1 MNLQDLMSSSL
12 LLGFLT
18 LDQINE
24 LMLLLMARED
34 QETTASSSDEQ
45 SSSPSPPR
53 PQGWRPTMSVND
65 ILSDPLLMSIMTTR
79 QITDLMYMR
88 LLQNVGTE
96 DDDGN
101 NSSSSS
107 SSSSSRIRRE
117 EAQRRRLVRRRP
129 LRSRHSIVARKADIA
144 GTGSGTRSDS
154 EDSTDSEQEG
164 RDLGRAPCGA
174 AKGCKRAASDGEG
187 VPTVAKR
194 LDAAL
199 DGDGDERCEEDH
211 KQDVPDV
218 SQLQKARGQDGRQ
231 SGVAKEEE
239 GKAVA
244 DSTSAVDKH

>member
-34 QETTASSSDEQ
+34 QETTASSSDEP
-45 SSSPSPPR
+45 SSSSSPPR

-88 LLQNVGTE
+88 LLQSMGL
-96 DDDGN
+96 DDGY
-101 NSSSSS
+101 SSSSS
-107 SSSSSRIRRE
+107 SSSSNASRIRRE

-129 LRSRHSIVARKADIA
+129 LRSRHSIVARKADIP

-174 AKGCKRAASDGEG
+174 AKGRKRAASDGEG

-199 DGDGDERCEEDH
+199 DGDSNQREEVH
-211 KQDVPDV
+211 EQDVPDV
-218 SQLQKARGQDGRQ
+218 SQLQKACGQDGRQ
-231 SGVAKEEE
+231 SDIAEEEE
-239 GKAVA
+239 GKTVA
-244 DSTSAVDKH
+244 SSTGTADKH